1 MNKKQLIS
9 LIVAISVIVLIKLSS
24 IYFQFNCF
32 INVIYGIGVIYLLY
46 KIITTL
52 ISFIK
57 GNKQDVY
64 STMIIYILICST
76 LYFSFKM

>member
-9 LIVAISVIVLIKLSS
+9 LIVAISVIVLIKLIS
-24 IYFQFNCF
+24 ICFQFDCF

-46 KIITTL
+46 KIITTF

-57 GNKQDVY
+57 GNKHNIY
-64 STMIIYILICST
+64 STLIMYILICST

>member
-24 IYFQFNCF
+24 IYFQFDCF

-64 STMIIYILICST
+64 PTMIIYILICST